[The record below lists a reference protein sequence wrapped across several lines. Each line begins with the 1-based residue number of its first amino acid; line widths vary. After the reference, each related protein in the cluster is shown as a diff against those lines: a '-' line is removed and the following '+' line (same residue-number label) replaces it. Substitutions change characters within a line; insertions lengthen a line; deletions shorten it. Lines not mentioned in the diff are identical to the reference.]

1 MLTSLR
7 YPNYLIQRAAPVGL
21 VRAER
26 ISLEKV
32 APLDREKSGPFDV
45 SEVGLLT
52 PYLDFGSIRIAPKAE
67 MQIRADVDEANK
79 RIVAITVEINKHRMQ
94 LQAFAATRSEG
105 LWLSTIEALSNS
117 VTDQG
122 GESAKRSGP
131 LGIEL
136 FAQVPNPTRNS
147 VFIGVDGPRWF
158 LRGVITGDDLSG
170 ANYLEMISIFR
181 QTVVN
186 RGDVALPP
194 GDLLPLKL
202 PVGNE

>member
-1 MLTSLR
+1 MQTLWLSLSF
-7 YPNYLIQRAAPVGL
+7 QTQAAAQAVS

-32 APLDREKSGPFDV
+32 APLDRDKSGPFDV

-52 PYLDFGSIRIAPKAE
+52 PYLDFGSIRIAPKPE

-79 RIVAITVEINKHRMQ
+79 RIVAITIEINKHRMQ

-105 LWLSTIEALSNS
+105 LWLSTLEALSKS
-117 VTDQG
+117 VSDQG

-147 VFIGVDGPRWF
+147 IFIGCDGPRWF

-170 ANYLEMISIFR
+170 PDYLEMISVFR

-194 GDLLPLKL
+194 GDLLPLRL

>member
-1 MLTSLR
+1 M
-7 YPNYLIQRAAPVGL
+7 AL

-32 APLDREKSGPFDV
+32 APLDRDKSGPFDV

-52 PYLDFGSIRIAPKAE
+52 PYLDFGSIRIAPKPD

-79 RIVAITVEINKHRMQ
+79 RIVAITVEVNKHRMQ

-105 LWLSTIEALSNS
+105 LWLSTLEALAKS

-147 VFIGVDGPRWF
+147 VFVGVDGPRWF

-170 ANYLEMISIFR
+170 ANYLEMVSIFR